1 MYTQPNLRILYNSV
15 NWGWQAILIS
25 LKLIS
30 HKNGFGKDIL
40 PEIILFSIILN
51 FLGLYISFSL
61 LEWMVSSPHIPHKPT
76 SYFLYFTRRTSLIF
90 FQWGESIQAIQ
101 MLHLGTQA
109 VVTIISLLQIS
120 QNCSTCILCL
130 LFLK

>member
-15 NWGWQAILIS
+15 NWGWRAILIS

-40 PEIILFSIILN
+40 PEIILSSIILN

-61 LEWMVSSPHIPHKPT
+61 LAWITTHSAQA
-76 SYFLYFTRRTSLIF
+76 YLIF
-90 FQWGESIQAIQ
+90 PLFYEEDLFNILPMGRINPSYSNVASWYSSCCYHYLATSNFPELQYMHS
-101 MLHLGTQA
+101 L
-109 VVTIISLLQIS
+109 SLLS
-120 QNCSTCILCL
+120 
-130 LFLK
+130 